1 MNFLIKVLT
10 FLGVKPTIIRLLN
23 IIANFLPR
31 NQVCTRGGVRLHC
44 DLNQLIER
52 SFFLTG
58 VWER

>member
-1 MNFLIKVLT
+1 MNFFIKVLT
-10 FLGVKPTIIRLLN
+10 LLRVKPTNFRFFS

-44 DLNQLIER
+44 NLDQLIER

-58 VWER
+58 VW